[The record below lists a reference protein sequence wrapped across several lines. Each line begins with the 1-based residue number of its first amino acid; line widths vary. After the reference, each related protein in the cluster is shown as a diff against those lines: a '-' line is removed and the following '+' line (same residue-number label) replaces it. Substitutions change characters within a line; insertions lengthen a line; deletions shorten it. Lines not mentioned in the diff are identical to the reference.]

1 MKPWMSGV
9 FVLLVILS
17 VALGCSSGDGLK
29 RAQVKGEVK
38 VDGLPLEEGS
48 INFFPAGTAEGPSAG
63 GVIEQG
69 KYDLPR
75 ERGPVV
81 GPNRVEIRGVKKTG
95 RMVPNA
101 MAPGTMREELVEALP
116 GDVNTKSTLVREIA
130 PGENIVDFN
139 DLKGV
144 TLSTKKDAP

>member
-1 MKPWMSGV
+1 MKSGKACV
-9 FVLLVILS
+9 SGLLVVLS
-17 VALGCSSGDGLK
+17 VTLGCSSGDGLE
-29 RAQVKGEVK
+29 RAQVRGEVK
-38 VDGLPLEEGS
+38 VDGVPLEQGS

-63 GVIEQG
+63 GVIDQG

-101 MAPGTMREELVEALP
+101 MGPGTMREELVEALP
-116 GDVNTKSTLVREIA
+116 SDVNTDSTLVRDIA
-130 PGENIVDFN
+130 QGSNIIDFN
-139 DLKGV
+139 DLNGAPV
-144 TLSTKKDAP
+144 STKK